1 MKSNKLK
8 KSLKLKVKSIFEKE
22 LKTKISEKQKIYDI
36 RQWDSLANFNILLSC
51 EREFNIRFAPNEFNK
66 LNSFNQILE
75 KIDRKI
81 SKKKIK

>member
-8 KSLKLKVKSIFEKE
+8 KSLKLKAKKIFEKE

-51 EREFNIRFAPNEFNK
+51 EKEFNIRFTPNEFSK

-75 KIDRKI
+75 KIDAKTI
-81 SKKKIK
+81 KKKIK